1 MIVRHLI
8 SLILG
13 DSGFTSCI
21 TGFIVLLSV
30 PLSVSEIW
38 WDLLNKATCSC

>member
-1 MIVRHLI
+1 MIVRSLI

-21 TGFIVLLSV
+21 TVFITLLSG
-30 PLSVSEIW
+30 PLSVNEIW
-38 WDLLNKATCSC
+38 WDLLNKAAY